1 MILGTLYNNGYLC
14 PFAHRVLIASRELN
28 VSIDSVYCADIP
40 AAVRAVVPDGGW
52 PVFVPSDGG
61 EMLMDSSDVVDHLI
75 VNSGDSGRTFRSE
88 PEVLAAVETLVDC
101 IRKVALAP
109 KPTIQRDY
117 RQKLDL
123 AFAKV
128 DKIRQRADGPFL
140 GGEHFS
146 QADCYVT
153 PFLHRLPFLVEIR
166 DHVPEIFLH
175 EDGLKAWVDRVV
187 NRPSFQEIAPKRH
200 VLRQFYAEKAKYG
213 KPMKVGR
220 LHHSGFRG
228 MWADL
233 AARTSSPDLS
243 EDRDNQ
249 FLQEARH
256 LCYLLFRTVALHAK
270 FENLVLFPA
279 LDAATG
285 DSVFT
290 AEGITQH
297 EHEVGE
303 MNNLLELFDRA
314 LGQEPGSRA
323 DTLLV
328 LATEVERIKEGQL
341 AHLDYEEA
349 TFMPVLAE
357 LDSEQHLDMLR
368 GAYEM
373 CILERPHV
381 IGVLASY
388 MPIENILSLLDS
400 LLQAVEP
407 ASEQWRQLLT
417 EMHAYLTPEKWLKVV
432 RRFEEAIPTSLMVV
446 PAGRCHGSFA
456 TAARAL
462 EAAVPVERIEIP
474 KAALHTKTGAF
485 PPKD

>member
-1 MILGTLYNNGYLC
+1 MTLGTLYSNGYLC
-14 PFAHRVLIASRELN
+14 PFTHRVLIACRELN
-28 VSIDSVYCADIP
+28 VSIDSLYCSDIP

-52 PVFVPSDGG
+52 PVFTPSDGG
-61 EMLMDSSDVVDHLI
+61 EMIMDSSDIIEHLI
-75 VNSGDSGRTFRSE
+75 DQSGGSGRTFRSE
-88 PEVLAAVETLVDC
+88 PEALAAIDALVDC
-101 IRKVALAP
+101 IRKVTMAGMPA
-109 KPTIQRDY
+109 IQREF
-117 RQKLDL
+117 RHKLDL
-123 AFAKV
+123 ALAKV
-128 DKIRQRADGPFL
+128 DEIRIGAEGPFL
-140 GGEHFS
+140 GGDHFS
-146 QADCYVT
+146 QADCHVA

-166 DHVPEIFLH
+166 DHVPEIFLR
-175 EDGLKAWVDRVV
+175 EDGLRAWVDRVV
-187 NRPSFQEIAPKRH
+187 NRPSFQEIAPKRS

-249 FLQEARH
+249 SLQEARD

-290 AEGITQH
+290 ADGIAQH

-314 LGQEPGSRA
+314 LGQKPGSRA
-323 DTLLV
+323 DTLSFLS
-328 LATEVERIKEGQL
+328 TEVERIKEGQL

-357 LDSEQHLDMLR
+357 LDVEQHLEMLR

-381 IGVLASY
+381 IGVLTSY
-388 MPIENILSLLDS
+388 MPIENTLSLLDS

-407 ASEQWRQLLT
+407 DSEQWRQLLT
-417 EMHAYLTPEKWLKVV
+417 EIHAYLTPEQWLRVV
-432 RRFEEAIPTSLMVV
+432 RRFEEALPTSLMVV
-446 PAGRCHGSFA
+446 PAGSCHGVLG
-456 TAARAL
+456 AAAHAL
-462 EAAVPVERIEIP
+462 QAAVPVDRIEIP
-474 KAALHTKTGAF
+474 KAAQ
-485 PPKD
+485 

>member
-1 MILGTLYNNGYLC
+1 MTVGTLYNNGYLC
-14 PFAHRVLIASRELN
+14 PFSHRVLIASRELN
-28 VSIDSVYCADIP
+28 VSIDTVYCADIP

-52 PVFVPSDGG
+52 PVFVPCDGG
-61 EMLMDSSDVVDHLI
+61 EMLMDSSDIIDHLI
-75 VNSGDSGRTFRSE
+75 DHSGDSGRNFRSE
-88 PEVLAAVETLVDC
+88 QEALAAVEALVAC
-101 IRKVALAP
+101 IRKVTMAG
-109 KPTIQRDY
+109 KPSIQRDY
-117 RQKLDL
+117 RQKLGL

-128 DKIRQRADGPFL
+128 DKIRRGADGPFL
-140 GGEHFS
+140 GGDHFS
-146 QADCYVT
+146 QADCYVA
-153 PFLHRLPFLVEIR
+153 PFLHRLPFMVEIR
-166 DHVPEIFLH
+166 DHIPEIFIQ
-175 EDGLKAWVDRVV
+175 EDGFRAWVDRVV
-187 NRPSFQEIAPKRH
+187 NRPSFQEIAPKRY
-200 VLRQFYAEKAKYG
+200 VLRQFYAENAKYG

-233 AARTSSPDLS
+233 SARVSGLDHRV
-243 EDRDNQ
+243 DRDNH
-249 FLQEARH
+249 FLQEARD

-270 FENLVLFPA
+270 FENLILFPA

-285 DSVFT
+285 DSLFT
-290 AEGITQH
+290 VDGIEQH

-303 MNNLLELFDRA
+303 MNSLLELFDRA
-314 LGQEPGSRA
+314 LGQTPGSRA

-328 LATEVERIKEGQL
+328 LATEVERVKEGQL

-357 LDSEQHLDMLR
+357 LDVEQHLEMLR

-381 IGVLASY
+381 IGVLTSY
-388 MPIENILSLLDS
+388 MPIENVLSLLDS

-407 ASEQWRQLLT
+407 DSEHWRQLLT
-417 EMHAYLTPEKWLKVV
+417 EIHAHLTPEQWLKVV
-432 RRFEEAIPTSLMVV
+432 RRFEESLPTSLMVV
-446 PAGRCHGSFA
+446 PSGSRHGSFA

-462 EAAVPVERIEIP
+462 EAAVPVDRIEIP

>member
-1 MILGTLYNNGYLC
+1 MI
-14 PFAHRVLIASRELN
+14 
-28 VSIDSVYCADIP
+28 
-40 AAVRAVVPDGGW
+40 
-52 PVFVPSDGG
+52 
-61 EMLMDSSDVVDHLI
+61 MDSSDIIDHLI
-75 VNSGDSGRTFRSE
+75 DRSGDSGRAFRSE
-88 PEVLAAVETLVDC
+88 PEVLAAIEALVAC
-101 IRKVALAP
+101 IRKVTMAG
-109 KPTIQRDY
+109 KPSIQRDY
-117 RQKLDL
+117 RRKLDL
-123 AFAKV
+123 ALAKV
-128 DKIRQRADGPFL
+128 DEIRIGADGPFL
-140 GGEHFS
+140 GGKHFS
-146 QADCYVT
+146 QADCYVV

-175 EDGLKAWVDRVV
+175 EDGFGAWVDRVV

-200 VLRQFYAEKAKYG
+200 ILRQFYAEKAKYG

-233 AARTSSPDLS
+233 AARTSSADLS
-243 EDRDNQ
+243 EDRDNHS
-249 FLQEARH
+249 LQEARH

-285 DSVFT
+285 DSLFT
-290 AEGITQH
+290 ADGIEQH

-303 MNNLLELFDRA
+303 MNNLLALFDRA
-314 LGQEPGSRA
+314 LAQEPGSRA
-323 DTLLV
+323 DTLLF
-328 LATEVERIKEGQL
+328 LATEVDRIKEGQL

-357 LDSEQHLDMLR
+357 LDVEQHLEMLR

-381 IGVLASY
+381 IGVLTSY
-388 MPIENILSLLDS
+388 MPIENVLSLLDS

-407 ASEQWRQLLT
+407 DSDQWRQLLT
-417 EMHAYLTPEKWLKVV
+417 EIHAYLTPEQWLRVV
-432 RRFEEAIPTSLMVV
+432 RRFEESLPTSLMVV
-446 PAGRCHGSFA
+446 PAGSRRGSFA

-462 EAAVPVERIEIP
+462 QAAVPVDRIEIP
-474 KAALHTKTGAF
+474 KVAL
-485 PPKD
+485 